1 MEITF
6 TTGLSDV
13 AAQLVRKK
21 EKEKVRRRPLANHKQ
36 ALLLTRHLGCSF
48 WARTQKQ
55 EAQSQTV
62 WEQYMAKRRE
72 KRKERR
78 TLRKGM

>member
-21 EKEKVRRRPLANHKQ
+21 EKEKVRRGLWQVN
-36 ALLLTRHLGCSF
+36 
-48 WARTQKQ
+48 
-55 EAQSQTV
+55 
-62 WEQYMAKRRE
+62 
-72 KRKERR
+72 
-78 TLRKGM
+78 